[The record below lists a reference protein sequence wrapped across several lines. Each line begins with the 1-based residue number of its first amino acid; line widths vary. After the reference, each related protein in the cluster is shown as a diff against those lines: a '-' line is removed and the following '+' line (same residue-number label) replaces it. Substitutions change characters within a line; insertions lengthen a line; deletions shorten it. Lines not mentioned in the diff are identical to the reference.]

1 MESIMKD
8 YVQSLGIIAPKAVYR
23 NLTPAQLTEKAVARG
38 EGTLSNTGALV
49 VTTGKY
55 TGRSPD
61 DRFVVDVPSI
71 HGDIDWGKV
80 NVPISPEK
88 FDTIYGKMMAYLQG
102 REVFIFDGF
111 AGADANYGLSVR
123 FVNELASQNLF
134 IHQLLLRPTEEQLA
148 SFVPGF
154 TIIAA
159 PGFKCIPAVDGVHSE
174 AAILVNFEKRMVLV
188 AGSQYAG
195 EIKKSVFSVMNY
207 LLPKQDVFPMH
218 CSANVGQSGDVA
230 LFFGL
235 SGTGKTTLSADPNR
249 MLIGDDEHGW
259 SKDGIFNIEGGC
271 YAKCI
276 NLTHENE
283 PQIWDAIKFGALVEN
298 VVMDPETREFD
309 FDDAS
314 LTENTRVGYPVEF
327 IPNCVIPGVAG
338 HPKAVVFLTADAF
351 GVLPPISKLDKNQAM
366 YHFVSGYTSKLAG
379 TERGIIEPQTTF
391 STCFGAPFL
400 PLHPSVY
407 AQMLGKRID
416 EHDAKVYLINTGWAG
431 GKYGVGSRMKLKY
444 TRAMVTAALSGTLDG
459 VEFEI
464 DPYFNVLVPKTCPD
478 VPSEFL
484 HQKELWADKAA
495 YEATA
500 KDLAARFV
508 KNFQKYSDMPQH
520 IVDAGP
526 KA

>member
-1 MESIMKD
+1 MKD
-8 YVQSLGIIAPKAVYR
+8 YVESLGIIAPKAVYR
-23 NLTPAQLTEKAVARG
+23 NLTPAQLTERAVARG
-38 EGTLSNTGALV
+38 EGTLSSTGALV

-88 FDTIYGKMMAYLQG
+88 FESIYGKMMAYLQG
-102 REVFIFDGF
+102 REIFIFDGF
-111 AGADANYGLSVR
+111 AGADPKFALSVR
-123 FVNELASQNLF
+123 VVNELASQNMF
-134 IHQLLLRPTEEQLA
+134 MHQLLLRPTEEQLKA
-148 SFVPGF
+148 FVPGF

-159 PGFKCIPAVDGVHSE
+159 PGFKCIPELDGVHSE
-174 AAILVNFEKRMVLV
+174 AAIIVNFEKKMVII

-195 EIKKSVFSVMNY
+195 EMKKSVFSVMNY
-207 LLPKQDVFPMH
+207 LLPKAGVLSMH
-218 CSANVGQSGDVA
+218 CSANVGENGDSA

-249 MLIGDDEHGW
+249 RLIGDDEHGW
-259 SKDGIFNIEGGC
+259 SKDGIFNVEGGC

-276 NLTHENE
+276 NLSHENE

-298 VVMDPETREFD
+298 VIMDPETREFD
-309 FDDAS
+309 FADGR
-314 LTENTRVGYPVEF
+314 LTENTRVGYPVEY
-327 IPNCVIPGVAG
+327 IPKCVIPGIAG
-338 HPKAVVFLTADAF
+338 HPKTVVFLTADAF
-351 GVLPPISKLDKNQAM
+351 GVIPPISKLDKDQAM

-407 AQMLGKRID
+407 AEMLGQRIE
-416 EHDAKVYLINTGWAG
+416 EHDANVYLVNTGWAG

-444 TRAMVTAALSGTLDG
+444 TRAMVTAALNGDLEKAQLVLDP
-459 VEFEI
+459 I
-464 DPYFNVLVPKTCPD
+464 FNVMVPTSCPG
-478 VPSEFL
+478 VPDEFL
-484 HQKELWADKAA
+484 SQRAMWKNDAE

-508 KNFQKYSDMPQH
+508 KNFQKYSNMPAN
-520 IVDAGP
+520 IVNAGP
-526 KA
+526 RG